1 MSEPNASPHEMR
13 QPAVPAVPRWRRW
26 RLHVLLSLV
35 IFASGGAVG
44 VGATLIVL
52 RSRVLYA
59 IHHPR
64 EMPVKIAANMRRP
77 LQLSDEQVRQVEQI
91 LSQRQQLLQDIR
103 RRVQPE
109 VEAELDRVEQQVA
122 EVLDNQQRERWHEHF
137 TRLRGIWLPPLP
149 TEL

>member
-1 MSEPNASPHEMR
+1 MSEPNASPHER
-13 QPAVPAVPRWRRW
+13 PQPVASAVPRQRRW
-26 RLHVLLSLV
+26 WVYLLLSLV
-35 IFASGGAVG
+35 IFASGGAAG

-52 RSRVLYA
+52 RNRVLYA

-91 LSQRQQLLQDIR
+91 LSQRQQMLQDIR
-103 RRVQPE
+103 RRVQPQ

-122 EVLDNQQRERWHEHF
+122 EVLDRQQRERWREHF
-137 TRLRGIWLPPLP
+137 PHLRGTWLPPLP
-149 TEL
+149 TDP

>member
-1 MSEPNASPHEMR
+1 MSEPHASPHEMR
-13 QPAVPAVPRWRRW
+13 QPAAPRRRRW
-26 RLHVLLSLV
+26 WVHVLLSLV

-52 RSRVLYA
+52 RNRVLYA

-64 EMPVKIAANMRRP
+64 EMPVRIAAGMRRP
-77 LQLSDEQVRQVEQI
+77 LQLSDEQVRQVQQI
-91 LSQRQQLLQDIR
+91 LSQRQQVLQNIR

-122 EVLDNQQRERWHEHF
+122 EVLDNQQREWWREYFAH
-137 TRLRGIWLPPLP
+137 LRGTWLPPLP
-149 TEL
+149 TEP

>member
-1 MSEPNASPHEMR
+1 MNESKVSPHEMC
-13 QPAVPAVPRWRRW
+13 PPVLPPRRRW
-26 RLHVLLSLV
+26 WVHLLLSLV

-44 VGATLIVL
+44 VGVTLIVL
-52 RSRVLYA
+52 RNGVLYA
-59 IHHPR
+59 LHHPR
-64 EMPVKIAANMRRP
+64 EMPVKIAAGMRRP
-77 LQLSDEQVRQVEQI
+77 LRLSDEQVRQVERI
-91 LSQRQQLLQDIR
+91 LSQRQQVLQDIR